1 MDNLE
6 KSAEGSFEFMQFVYK
21 NSYFVVLLIL
31 IISAFVYKFFANGLN
46 LKEYENVFKLDTNF
60 INSLNGYFRSLWLS
74 DKLNNDTIIVDN
86 NSKDGLLDKIVEKLE
101 NTDV

>member
-1 MDNLE
+1 MDHLD
-6 KSAEGSFEFMQFVYK
+6 KSAGDSFDFVQVVYK

-31 IISAFVYKFFANGLN
+31 LITAFVYKFFANGLN
-46 LKEYENVFKLDTNF
+46 LKEYENVFKLNTNF
-60 INSLNGYFRSLWLS
+60 INTINGYFRSLWLS
-74 DKLNNDTIIVDN
+74 DKLNNDTIIVEN